1 MTYTMDD
8 NERLKRARAG
18 EITGGGAI
26 QIRLLVAREKELEQA
41 LALCSR
47 TAQIAKERCPLDS
60 RVAGL
65 LDEIRDIA
73 LIGRRAVDWEAS

>member
-1 MTYTMDD
+1 MDD

-47 TAQIAKERCPLDS
+47 TAQNARLRVLDG
-60 RVAGL
+60 RVAEL

-73 LIGRRAVDWEAS
+73 LIGRRADLPSTG